1 MGRRM
6 MTVSALVLGG
16 LMALTGAA
24 AAADDWQAG
33 AGDDWKKALAA
44 AKSEGTVVVAGSPDL
59 AKPMSEG
66 FERDTGIKVRFL
78 GGNPRD
84 LSGRVEREVRSNN
97 VTVDILLGG
106 ASDLTLVKEG
116 FAVPLKPQ
124 FMLPGVTDPKN
135 WTEGAI
141 KWVDNAQMY
150 MFEGAEYVN
159 AQPFFN
165 TTVLKPDEIK
175 NWKDMLKPE
184 YRGKIVAVD
193 PRTAGSGQAA
203 AAYLAHLFGFDFVK
217 QLYVEQKVVLSRD
230 ARQAVEW
237 TARGV
242 YPIVI
247 GGSPTDF
254 EIFKAAG
261 IDTMMVGDM
270 ADGPGTTVGGFSI
283 MWQPKGSPHP
293 NAAKVFVNWYAS
305 KPGQEAY
312 IASKGTPSRRTDID
326 MSAIPDYL
334 LMKPGKTYLDG
345 YAEDFY
351 LNVRPELAKMIV
363 EAMGGI

>member
-1 MGRRM
+1 MRQQGIAF
-6 MTVSALVLGG
+6 SAAVLCG
-16 LMALTGAA
+16 LMVLAGGAA
-24 AAADDWQAG
+24 AADWQAG
-33 AGDDWKKALAA
+33 AGDDWKQALAA
-44 AKSEGTVVVAGSPDL
+44 AKAEGTVVIAGSPDL
-59 AKPMSEG
+59 ATPMSVG
-66 FERDTGIKVRFL
+66 FERDTGIEVRFL

-84 LSGRVEREVRSNN
+84 LTGRIEREVRSNN
-97 VTVDILLGG
+97 LTVDILLGG

-124 FMLPGVTDPKN
+124 FILPGVTDPKN
-135 WTEGAI
+135 WADGAM
-141 KWVDNAQMY
+141 KWVDTAQMY
-150 MFEGAEYVN
+150 MFQGAEYVN

-165 TTVLKPDEIK
+165 IAVLKRDEIQ
-175 NWKDMLKPE
+175 NWKDLLKPQ
-184 YRGKIVAVD
+184 YKGKIVAVD

-203 AAYLAHLFGFDFVK
+203 AAYLAHLFGFEFIK
-217 QLYVEQKVVLSRD
+217 QLYVDQKVILSRD

-254 EIFKAAG
+254 ETFKAAG

-293 NAAKVFVNWYAS
+293 NAAKVFLNWYAS

-326 MSAIPDYL
+326 LSSLPDYL
-334 LMKPGKTYLDG
+334 MMKPGKTYLDG
-345 YAEDFY
+345 YAEPFY
-351 LNVRPELAKMIV
+351 LNIRPEISKMIV